1 MKNQNMCIDLHCHP
15 NLKPFNSGY
24 PKPKYTMWE
33 KIFHASDSRF
43 AERIKTISH
52 HILKESQ
59 CNLDSLDEGNVRVFN
74 VSLYPIERSFLHM
87 RNVPKW
93 LIGKN
98 KINIVQQVVT
108 GFSLESIVHLKTHY
122 DYFSD
127 LQKEYRFV
135 EDAIGKSSDKKKEF
149 VLVNNFS
156 ELEDALKKANTL
168 IGIMSIEGAH
178 ALGTG
183 TPLSEKMS
191 ASALEKMLTEN
202 ILKIK
207 KWKYPP
213 FTINLAHHFWNQL
226 AGHATSFKPPING
239 LVNQNKGKDKGI
251 TPLGW
256 HVIRQLLSKEN
267 GKRILI
273 DTKHMSVAS
282 RIEYYQF
289 IRNYN
294 FVNPHDKIP
303 IVSSHAGMNGY
314 STMESSI
321 REKDVIRKARR
332 SRLYKWSINISNEE
346 IAIIHEAEGIIGLMM
361 DRGNLGGVKTIKQ
374 ISSIAE
380 QKKQRMEYCKLF
392 WENVFQIVKAVN
404 EKSGWNV
411 PAFGS
416 DFDGTITHMDTYESS
431 AKIPLFQQDLIDY
444 LQTTQY
450 KKELW
455 YGYSPEVLVQKIM
468 HENALQFY
476 KKFFV

>member
-1 MKNQNMCIDLHCHP
+1 
-15 NLKPFNSGY
+15 
-24 PKPKYTMWE
+24 
-33 KIFHASDSRF
+33 
-43 AERIKTISH
+43 
-52 HILKESQ
+52 
-59 CNLDSLDEGNVRVFN
+59 
-74 VSLYPIERSFLHM
+74 
-87 RNVPKW
+87 
-93 LIGKN
+93 
-98 KINIVQQVVT
+98 
-108 GFSLESIVHLKTHY
+108 
-122 DYFSD
+122 
-127 LQKEYRFV
+127 V

-455 YGYSPEVLVQKIM
+455 YGYSPEELVQKIM